1 MRAAILNE
9 SPGWL
14 EVSDIEVD
22 NPGPHEVL
30 IRTSA
35 AGLCHSDLHFIEGKY
50 PARTPVVLG
59 HESAGVVEAVGTE
72 VGYVGPG
79 DRVITCL
86 SVFCGRCEYCITGH
100 PYLCQ
105 SPEVRRRN
113 NERPRLSAAGQPV
126 GQFAGLG
133 SFAEMMLVH
142 EHALVRVT
150 PDMPLDR
157 AALVGCGVT
166 TGLGAVFNTAQ
177 VPAGASVAVIGCG
190 GVGLSCVQGALLA
203 GAAQIIAV
211 DQLASKLDLA
221 RQLGAT
227 DSVDA
232 SSGDTVA
239 QVQEMTGGGV
249 EYAFEAIGLAKTAEL
264 AFNMLRRGGT
274 ATVIGMIP
282 PGETV
287 QLPGPSFL
295 QSKRIQGS
303 TMGSN
308 RFRVDMPRY
317 VDLYLQGRLKL
328 DELVSARIK
337 LDEVND
343 GFKALQGADVARS
356 VIVFDD

>member
-1 MRAAILNE
+1 
-9 SPGWL
+9 
-14 EVSDIEVD
+14 
-22 NPGPHEVL
+22 
-30 IRTSA
+30 
-35 AGLCHSDLHFIEGKY
+35 
-50 PARTPVVLG
+50 
-59 HESAGVVEAVGTE
+59 
-72 VGYVGPG
+72 
-79 DRVITCL
+79 
-86 SVFCGRCEYCITGH
+86 
-100 PYLCQ
+100 
-105 SPEVRRRN
+105 
-113 NERPRLSAAGQPV
+113 
-126 GQFAGLG
+126 
-133 SFAEMMLVH
+133 
-142 EHALVRVT
+142 
-150 PDMPLDR
+150 
-157 AALVGCGVT
+157 
-166 TGLGAVFNTAQ
+166 
-177 VPAGASVAVIGCG
+177 
-190 GVGLSCVQGALLA
+190 
-203 GAAQIIAV
+203 
-211 DQLASKLDLA
+211 
-221 RQLGAT
+221 
-227 DSVDA
+227 
-232 SSGDTVA
+232 
-239 QVQEMTGGGV
+239 MTGGGV